1 MVYFISKGGCIIMK
15 KLFNVK
21 LYRSPLY
28 KIIQALIFL
37 ISAFGTVI
45 LMSAILINLFNGVS
59 FYEMFYE
66 GYSKSLLW
74 KDGFVLIGTHDLIE
88 WIFSIIFYLII
99 SIISLMSL
107 VNNKIIVFDDHIKI
121 CYAPRY
127 LNKVVN
133 IKNITDISPIKS
145 EEITLVQKILN
156 FNFSKKNLYKI
167 TTKYQQ
173 TIIVSC
179 ADDANLEKLK
189 EFIGNNVEEE

>member
-1 MVYFISKGGCIIMK
+1 MK

-37 ISAFGTVI
+37 ISVFGTVI

-88 WIFSIIFYLII
+88 WSFSIIFYLII

-121 CYAPRY
+121 RYAPRY